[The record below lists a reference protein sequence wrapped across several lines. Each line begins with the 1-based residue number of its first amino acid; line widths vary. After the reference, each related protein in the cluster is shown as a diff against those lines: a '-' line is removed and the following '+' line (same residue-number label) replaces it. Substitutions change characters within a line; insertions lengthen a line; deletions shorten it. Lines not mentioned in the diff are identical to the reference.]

1 MTKAGAKAAESH
13 AAVRTHLTARRDQLL
28 AEWRSHMQAARSEA
42 QPEPGGD
49 DTVLAEM
56 RELDLSE
63 ADRDARE
70 IDAINTALLR
80 IDRGEYGQCVECG
93 AAVGAERLAIAPH
106 AARCIACET
115 RREHDA
121 GGVRSARL

>member
-1 MTKAGAKAAESH
+1 MTKATPNH
-13 AAVRTHLTARRDQLL
+13 ARVRTQLAARRDQLL
-28 AEWRSHMQAARSEA
+28 AEWRTHMQEARKEA

-63 ADRDARE
+63 ADRDAGE
-70 IDAINTALLR
+70 IDAVNAALLR
-80 IDRGEYGQCVECG
+80 MDRGEYGQCVGCG

-106 AARCIACET
+106 AARCITCET

-121 GGVRSARL
+121 GGVRTARL

>member
-1 MTKAGAKAAESH
+1 
-13 AAVRTHLTARRDQLL
+13 
-28 AEWRSHMQAARSEA
+28 MQAARSEA
-42 QPEPGGD
+42 HPEPGGD
-49 DTVLAEM
+49 DTLLAEM
-56 RELDLSE
+56 RELDLTE

-80 IDRGEYGQCVECG
+80 MDRGEYGQCVECG
-93 AAVGAERLAIAPH
+93 AAVGTERLAIAPH

-121 GGVRSARL
+121 GGVRTARL